1 MSDTASELNCE
12 REMTKNLLRIKRIA
26 CSNEKFKNLTF
37 LFQWNL
43 ESNFKFINE
52 KCSCVVSFSCTFGGP
67 VSLRNHQRKNE
78 HRIWGSRIY
87 SNEWLMKRGIDD
99 DGRTVHVHTAKEA
112 TYSNCRYEIK
122 GLTLVRRLFTS
133 LQISLQRLVQFFRV
147 SSFLPSSSFS
157 PE

>member
-1 MSDTASELNCE
+1 
-12 REMTKNLLRIKRIA
+12 MTKNLLRMKKSCFVEREIQE
-26 CSNEKFKNLTF
+26 SYLW
-37 LFQWNL
+37 FQWDV

-52 KCSCVVSFSCTFGGP
+52 NCSCVVSFSCTFDGP

-78 HRIWGSRIY
+78 HKKWVSRIY
-87 SNEWLMKRGIDD
+87 SNEWLMKRGNDD
-99 DGRTVHVHTAKEA
+99 DGRTVHVHTVKEA

-122 GLTLVRRLFTS
+122 RLTSVGRLFTS

-147 SSFLPSSSFS
+147 SNFLPSSCFS